1 MWLQAGELASGLA
14 SEGKIY
20 VVVVGI
26 LLILGGM
33 GFYMYRIYRMLSR
46 IESRFEKGVEEE
58 DKEGDKEGDI
68 AK

>member
-33 GFYMYRIYRMLSR
+33 GFYMYRLYRILTR
-46 IESRFEKGVEEE
+46 IESRFEKGVEAEE
-58 DKEGDKEGDI
+58 AEGSIEK
-68 AK
+68 

>member
-1 MWLQAGELASGLA
+1 MWLQAGDLASGLA

-33 GFYMYRIYRMLSR
+33 GFYMYRIYRLLSR

-58 DKEGDKEGDI
+58 DKEGDI

>member
-33 GFYMYRIYRMLSR
+33 GFYMYRIYRLLSR
-46 IESRFEKGVEEE
+46 IESRFEKGVEAE
-58 DKEGDKEGDI
+58 DKEGDIVK
-68 AK
+68 

>member
-58 DKEGDKEGDI
+58 DKEGDI